1 MNSVDGIMLKYRTKH
16 RSLGDRCSIGTDF
29 LPSLRIFA
37 DATVGIGQPLSDTSA
52 QNQPMVDF
60 AFPTHLTR
68 FAMPKSPEIP
78 QSRPPLARM
87 VRIHEQFQH
96 AKRINCSIIAE
107 LLEVSVKTA
116 QRDIEFMRDQW
127 NLPIEYDRSKHG
139 YYYTHEVTEFPALR
153 VTEGEIVSL
162 LVAQRALEQ
171 YRGTP
176 FENTLQTAFAK
187 ITSSLKD
194 EISFNASEVMSGF
207 AFRSVGTSRAD
218 LVTFD
223 AVSRGI
229 RQRREVTITYQ
240 KPASTKAET
249 RRVQPHLLANIQN
262 LWYAICFDPQKND
275 FRRFALPRIK
285 STRLENTKFERQAG
299 FSADK
304 FLANAFGAFGGSED
318 IEVKVRFDSF
328 AATFI
333 QERFWHPTEK
343 FKALPKGGLEFSMHV
358 PRLEEVEAWVLGW
371 GGHAEVLEPPR
382 LIEMVRNA
390 GKMIAAQYA

>member
-1 MNSVDGIMLKYRTKH
+1 
-16 RSLGDRCSIGTDF
+16 
-29 LPSLRIFA
+29 
-37 DATVGIGQPLSDTSA
+37 LSDTSA
-52 QNQPMVDF
+52 QNHVMVDF
-60 AFPTHLTR
+60 ALPSHFTR
-68 FAMPKSPEIP
+68 PLMSPSPDIP

-87 VRIHEQFQH
+87 MRIHEQFQH
-96 AKRINCSIIAE
+96 SKRVNCSTMAD

-127 NLPIEYDRSKHG
+127 KLPIEYDRSKHG
-139 YYYTHEVTEFPALR
+139 YCYTRDVTEFPALR

-176 FENTLQTAFAK
+176 FEDTLQTAFAK

-194 EISFNASEVMSGF
+194 EISFNPSEVMSGF
-207 AFRSVGTSRAD
+207 AFRSVGTSKAD
-218 LVTFD
+218 LITFD
-223 AVSRGI
+223 AVARGI
-229 RQRREVTITYQ
+229 RQRREVTITYR
-240 KPASTKAET
+240 KPTSTKPET

-285 STRLENTKFERQAG
+285 STQLEKNRFERQAG
-299 FSADK
+299 FSAEK
-304 FLANAFGAFGGSED
+304 FLANAFGAFGGSEN
-318 IEVKVRFDSF
+318 IEVRIRFDAF
-328 AATFI
+328 AATFV

-343 FKALPKGGLEFSMHV
+343 FKVLPRGFVEFSMHV

-371 GGHAEVLEPPR
+371 GGHAKVLGPPQ
-382 LIEMVRNA
+382 LIEMVRSSGRA
-390 GKMIAAQYA
+390 IASQYE